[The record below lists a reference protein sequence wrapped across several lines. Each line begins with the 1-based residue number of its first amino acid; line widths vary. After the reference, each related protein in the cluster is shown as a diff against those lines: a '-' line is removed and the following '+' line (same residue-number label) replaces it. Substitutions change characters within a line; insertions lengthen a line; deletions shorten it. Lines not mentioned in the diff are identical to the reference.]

1 MDTEVYQQ
9 VLDLLGE
16 GVYFVDLNRRVTYW
30 NKAAERLSGYAAQEV
45 VGKRCADNILRH
57 VDELGQELCRKGC
70 PLAATIRDGQTRETE
85 VYMHHKF
92 GHRVPVLVR
101 ATPMRDKGGAIV
113 GAIEVFSHNVE
124 YAHVLKELETL
135 RKETL
140 SDPLTGTGNR
150 RYGQMVMRSLET
162 SWAEHQVPF
171 GVIMADI
178 DHFKK
183 VNDTLGHATG
193 DLVLNM
199 VAGTLKNGLRALDVP
214 CRWGGEEFLLLVPN
228 TNAAA
233 LLGLAE
239 RLRML
244 VEHSWLEHEGDRI
257 HITASFGAAVS
268 RAGETAEELVAR
280 ADKMLYASKR
290 AGRNRVSLEE

>member
-30 NKAAERLSGYAAQEV
+30 NKAAERLSGYASQEV

-70 PLAATIRDGQTRETE
+70 PLAATIHDGQTREAE

-101 ATPMRDKGGAIV
+101 ATPIRDKSGAII

-124 YAHVLKELETL
+124 NAYVLKELETL

-140 SDPLTGTGNR
+140 SDPLTGIGNR
-150 RYGQMVMRSLET
+150 RYAQMVMRSLET
-162 SWAEHQVPF
+162 SWAEHRVPF

-183 VNDTLGHATG
+183 VNDTLGHSTG

-199 VAGTLKNGLRALDVP
+199 VAETLKNGLRALDVP
-214 CRWGGEEFLLLVPN
+214 CRWGGEEFLLLVSN

-244 VEHSWLEHEGDRI
+244 IEHSWLEHEGDRI
-257 HITASFGAAVS
+257 YVTASFGAAVS
-268 RAGETAEELVAR
+268 RAGETAEELVTR
-280 ADKMLYASKR
+280 ADKMLYASKG
-290 AGRNRVSLEE
+290 AGRNRVSVDE